1 MREEQTREVRRR
13 RSRREVASLVAE
25 YETSGLRRQEFC
37 RKHGLSLGT
46 LNRYRK
52 RLHAQEQTTGGS
64 RLVAVEVAATPQL
77 DCEASSALT
86 VLLAGGRRVEVRR
99 GFDTST
105 LQQLVRVLERI

>member
-1 MREEQTREVRRR
+1 
-13 RSRREVASLVAE
+13 
-25 YETSGLRRQEFC
+25 LRRQEFC

-46 LNRYRK
+46 INRYRK
-52 RLHAQEQTTGGS
+52 RLHAQEQTTGES
-64 RLVAVEVAATPQL
+64 RLVAVEVSATAQL